1 MTTVALLVGRERDR
15 RYAADKAYADAIWAA
30 GGTPVTLAPP
40 TSARQVAAYV
50 RSVLACEAVCVT
62 GGGDVDPAR
71 YGARTVVPLVGVDS
85 YRDAAEIEA
94 VRGASALGRPVLGIC
109 RGIQVIA
116 VASGGALL
124 QDLPGAGHPGHWDEG
139 RQHQPVHAVW
149 AADGSLAEMA
159 LGGATHVNSIHHQ
172 AVLIPGAHLVVSA
185 TSPDG
190 VIEAIEG
197 DAILGVQWHP
207 ERLWARDPRHLAPF
221 TWLVGASRAAAS
233 RTDATTASPQ
243 TAATPQAATVARV

>member
-40 TSARQVAAYV
+40 TSAQHVAAYV
-50 RSVLACEAVCVT
+50 RGVLACDAVCVT

-94 VRGASALGRPVLGIC
+94 VRGASALGRPVLGLG

-139 RQHQPVHAVW
+139 HQHQPVHAVW
-149 AADGSLAEMA
+149 TADGSLAEAA
-159 LGGATHVNSIHHQ
+159 LGGATQVNSIHHQ
-172 AVLIPGAHLVVSA
+172 AVLIPGADLVVSA

-197 DAILGVQWHP
+197 DGILGVQWHP

-221 TWLVGASRAAAS
+221 TWLVRATRAAVP
-233 RTDATTASPQ
+233 RTAPQ
-243 TAATPQAATVARV
+243 AVAPRAATPQAATVARV